1 MDAAVLERLVDEA
14 EARIRELLERT
25 ASDDSHAVQ
34 FELREAVET
43 LRVLKERLY
52 GGAAGETAGL

>member
-1 MDAAVLERLVDEA
+1 MEAAVLERLVTEA
-14 EARIRELLERT
+14 EERIRELLERT
-25 ASDDSHAVQ
+25 ACDDSHSVQ

-52 GGAAGETAGL
+52 GGAGESAGL